1 VSTWCPKAS
10 QEFWVDLV
18 LKKGTEKTSS
28 MQSEHYSD
36 VIIGSG
42 PCGYAAA
49 KSQIDLGRKPLV
61 IDFGLIPQSE
71 NLNTERISKLVIKT
85 AQERN
90 SVFEYPEKLVTS
102 VDNLHIPVSNAR
114 GGLSKIWGAGILLRQ
129 RSEMTE
135 LASIW
140 AGIENGYEHLLQD
153 IPHVGAD
160 DRTSIRF
167 PWPLNTP
174 KAPQSSR
181 MNSTVE
187 SLQSKKSG
195 PLIGWP
201 RLALENR
208 KGNCIRCGQC
218 LNGCPLNLFFS
229 AGLALEELRNR
240 KLCSFKTG
248 PVLTIERR
256 MGVLHLRLPDGE
268 ITANRIFLA
277 AGPIASPA
285 LLQRS
290 DLAPKQLSVR
300 DSAVFYTGFYNSSDS
315 SGLEADYTSSHM
327 VAYSDEPGK
336 NDFQLAIYESNPEY
350 SARLGAMLGGLGRYA
365 KIPKMLTAKI
375 NAGIGFLDSSVSGS
389 LLLNYSNG
397 TTSVTRDSP
406 KGLSARA
413 KKVVKQVTALTSE
426 HGIHALP
433 KIILVPPPGSGY
445 HCGASMPMG
454 GNFVDINGQLKS
466 LANVFVVDSSVLPEI
481 WAGSHTFTAMANAYR
496 IVQDAS

>member
-1 VSTWCPKAS
+1 MARCSKAS
-10 QEFWVDLV
+10 QESWVDLI
-18 LKKGTEKTSS
+18 LKKGTEKASS
-28 MQSEHYSD
+28 MRSEHYSD

-49 KSQIDLGRKPLV
+49 KSQIDLGRKPLI
-61 IDFGLIPQSE
+61 IDFGLNPQPQ
-71 NLNTERISKLVIKT
+71 NIRIERTSKLALKT
-85 AQERN
+85 TEDRN
-90 SVFEYPEKLVTS
+90 NVFDYPETLVAS
-102 VDNLHIPVSNAR
+102 MDGRHLPVSNAR

-129 RSEMTE
+129 RSEMSE
-135 LASIW
+135 IASIW
-140 AGIENGYEHLLQD
+140 SGIENGYERLLQD

-160 DRTSIRF
+160 DRTSNRF
-167 PWPLNTP
+167 PWPSNTP

-181 MNSTVE
+181 MESLVE
-187 SLQSKKSG
+187 SLQKKNSG

-208 KGNCIRCGQC
+208 TGNCVRCGQC

-229 AGLALEELRNR
+229 AGLALEELRNQE
-240 KLCSFKTG
+240 LCTFKTG

-256 MGVLHLRLPDGE
+256 TGVLHLRLPWCE
-268 ITANRIFLA
+268 ITADRIFLA

-290 DLAPKQLSVR
+290 DIAPKQLSVR
-300 DSAVFYTGFYNSSDS
+300 DSAVFYTGFYNSRGS
-315 SGLEADYTSSHM
+315 SGLESDYTSSHM

-406 KGLSARA
+406 KGLRARA
-413 KKVVKQVTALTSE
+413 NNAINRVTELTSE

-433 KIILVPPPGSGY
+433 KFILVPPPGSGY
-445 HCGASMPMG
+445 HCGGSMPMG
-454 GNFVDINGQLKS
+454 GTYVDMNGQLKN
-466 LANVFVVDSSVLPEI
+466 LKNVYVVDSSVLPEI